1 MKKFFVLAIMALSIM
16 ATSRTIQ
23 KDADPI
29 PMCDPCPF

>member
-1 MKKFFVLAIMALSIM
+1 MKKIFVLAIMALSFV
-16 ATSRTIQ
+16 ATTRTTQ